1 MVDWRGV
8 HEDAGYKST
17 PKPITGA
24 SVDLRVK
31 IQHHAVSELVQ
42 NDAVVSEKDI
52 VCDWLVSTW
61 GQDCALCCL

>member
-1 MVDWRGV
+1 MQVDGEPYMVDWRGV

-42 NDAVVSEKDI
+42 NDAVVSE
-52 VCDWLVSTW
+52 
-61 GQDCALCCL
+61 